1 MYTVT
6 MEKECACFIKSEYQK
21 ETSFQFQNQAYQ
33 YTTEVMELM
42 NEEFCQTHMFYAE
55 KSNDNEYIIR
65 VAANNGSA
73 DSCSTDSCGS
83 CGC

>member
-6 MEKECACFIKSEYQK
+6 MERECACFIKSEYKK
-21 ETSFQFQNQAYQ
+21 ETTFQFQQEAYK
-33 YTTEVMELM
+33 YTISLMEMM
-42 NEEFCQTHMFYAE
+42 NEDFCKTHMFYAE
-55 KSNDNEYIIR
+55 KSNDNEYLIR
-65 VAANNGSA
+65 VAANNGSE